1 MLVPGEPLCSGQPLL
16 NGLSPYVS
24 CGATKTDDDDD
35 GHLAGVGCNINF
47 RCPTSFCS
55 IREHPNSST
64 KVLST
69 SEKWGS

>member
-1 MLVPGEPLCSGQPLL
+1 ML

-24 CGATKTDDDDD
+24 RGTTKTDDDDDDD
-35 GHLAGVGCNINF
+35 GHLAGMGCNINF
-47 RCPTSFCS
+47 RCPTSLCS

-69 SEKWGS
+69 SEK